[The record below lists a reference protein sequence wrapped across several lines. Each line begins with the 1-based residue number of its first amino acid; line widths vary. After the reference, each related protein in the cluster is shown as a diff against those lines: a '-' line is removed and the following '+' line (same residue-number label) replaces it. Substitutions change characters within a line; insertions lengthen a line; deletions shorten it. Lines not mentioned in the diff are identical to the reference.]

1 MHSIG
6 GKLKFLVIIF
16 GIAVSIFMHGS
27 WLSVDNKWW
36 WDLLLSLNVKALSEN
51 LGMVVFC
58 FWIHLPLMIIFSLVC
73 ALIINRVGYPRYFIY
88 SVLGTSFFTF
98 VVLPSLP
105 VFDVLLAGGMSPLRF
120 IDIFVKTLM
129 FLTLFFVFN
138 GLANKCNRLNL
149 LG

>member
-16 GIAVSIFMHGS
+16 GIAVSTLVHGS
-27 WLSVDNKWW
+27 GLSVDNKWW
-36 WDLLLSLNVKALSEN
+36 WDLLLSFNVKALSEN

-58 FWIHLPLMIIFSLVC
+58 FWIHLPLMIIFSLAC

-98 VVLPSLP
+98 VVLPLMP

-129 FLTLFFVFN
+129 FLSLFFVFN
-138 GLANKCNRLNL
+138 ILVEKYKVLNL
-149 LG
+149 FG

>member
-1 MHSIG
+1 M
-6 GKLKFLVIIF
+6 KFLVIIF

-36 WDLLLSLNVKALSEN
+36 WDLLLSFNVKALSEN
-51 LGMVVFC
+51 LGMVVFY

-73 ALIINRVGYPRYFIY
+73 ALIINRVGYARYFIY

-98 VVLPSLP
+98 VVLPLMP
-105 VFDVLLAGGMSPLRF
+105 VFDVLLAGGMSSLRF
-120 IDIFVKTLM
+120 IDIFVNTLM

-138 GLANKCNRLNL
+138 ILMKKYNILNL
-149 LG
+149 FG